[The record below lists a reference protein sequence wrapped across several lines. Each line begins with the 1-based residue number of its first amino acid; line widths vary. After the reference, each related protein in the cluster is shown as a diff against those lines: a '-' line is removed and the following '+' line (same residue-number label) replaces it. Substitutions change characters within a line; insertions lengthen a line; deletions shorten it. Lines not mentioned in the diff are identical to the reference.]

1 MRTTSFAVSVL
12 CSDMGDIPHIS
23 LVFVFAEWG
32 WEIPGKGDTY
42 RPLLAT
48 MGTAGRAT
56 PTSGPPLASGGADHA
71 TSFFTILRYM
81 SKGRF
86 QVRGTSVLEATLR
99 RMVVV
104 FRFLGWIWMLLLV
117 IVTLRTDPLPPRLWI
132 VYTSVALATA
142 WTLLTWYVARR
153 HPLTMAG
160 STWFV
165 LDALAMLAVGAASV
179 ASGAGELF
187 HGGLPLSLVF
197 VGALW
202 GGLPGSLI
210 AALLLAAEQYAVH
223 VIADLNPV
231 RAAGSIIF
239 FIVASI
245 VGWTFDRLRD
255 YDLARQRSEGELAK
269 QQAAIAAHEARVDLI
284 DRLHDSVLQT
294 LHAIRMGADDPA
306 QSRYLARRQER
317 ELRRQIEAWRSEF
330 EQSFRAELLAVRDHV
345 EDTHRIEIEAVIR
358 DDAPLTSELSSAIDA
373 AREAMTN
380 AAKHARATTIS
391 VFSEARDGSAVIHVR
406 DNGIGLT
413 DRRQRE
419 EVYERLRQ
427 RLARSG
433 GEVVIESGDSGGTD
447 IRITVESPHV

>member
-1 MRTTSFAVSVL
+1 ML
-12 CSDMGDIPHIS
+12 
-23 LVFVFAEWG
+23 
-32 WEIPGKGDTY
+32 
-42 RPLLAT
+42 
-48 MGTAGRAT
+48 
-56 PTSGPPLASGGADHA
+56 
-71 TSFFTILRYM
+71 
-81 SKGRF
+81 KGRF
-86 QVRGTSVLEATLR
+86 LVRGTQALEATLR

-117 IVTLRTDPLPPRLWI
+117 LVTLRTDQPLQRLWI
-132 VYTSVALATA
+132 VYASVGLATA
-142 WTLLTWYVARR
+142 WTFLTWFMARR
-153 HPLTMAG
+153 FPGAMART
-160 STWFV
+160 TWFV
-165 LDALAMLAVGAASV
+165 FDALAMLAIGAASV

-210 AALLLAAEQYAVH
+210 AAVFLAVEQYAVH

-255 YDLARQRSEGELAK
+255 YDLARQRSEGELAR
-269 QQAAIAAHEARVDLI
+269 QQAAIAAHEARVDLV

-317 ELRRQIEAWRSEF
+317 ELRRNIDEWRSEF

-345 EDTHRIEIEAVIR
+345 EDTHRVEIEAVIR
-358 DDAPLTSELSSAIDA
+358 DDAPLTRELTSAIEA

-380 AAKHARATTIS
+380 AVKHARATTIS
-391 VFSEARDGSAVIHVR
+391 VFSEAKNGDAIIHVR
-406 DNGIGLT
+406 DNGTGFVNES
-413 DRRQRE
+413 QRE
-419 EVYERLRQ
+419 RVRQ
-427 RLARSG
+427 RLGERVSG
-433 GEVVIESGDSGGTD
+433 AEGEVTIESSDGGGTD
-447 IRITVESPHV
+447 IRISVPGPRV